1 LVRFVSFLLGPL
13 RLPVSQAIEELVI
26 LGTAIFPDGDEVM
39 PTLEENSK
47 QLKEAVE
54 DMLERHNY
62 PIDIKLKDSR
72 FTGSQCKT

>member
-1 LVRFVSFLLGPL
+1 MPI
-13 RLPVSQAIEELVI
+13 SQATEELVN
-26 LGTAIFPDGDEVM
+26 LGIALFPDGQDGM

-47 QLKEAVE
+47 ILKEAVE

-72 FTGSQCKT
+72 FSGSNT

>member
-1 LVRFVSFLLGPL
+1 MVRYVAFLLGPL
-13 RLPVSQAIEELVI
+13 HMPVSQAIEELVI
-26 LGTAIFPDGDEVM
+26 LGTALFPIGQEGT

-47 QLKEAVE
+47 KLKEAIE

-72 FTGSQCKT
+72 FSGSQCKT